1 MREETMRQDV
11 YVENDSGGLS
21 ILASSVV
28 DRVIADGRA
37 RDASFSAAHEAVLV
51 RLEGDDSFIARVVAD
66 EPLTAEEQEQW
77 ICRIRTQLK
86 VPCGRLLICGGF
98 DPRSLG
104 EFRETGPSSGVREVR
119 VPPGEYRVDVY
130 TQLPTMT
137 GRILRER
144 WDEKIG
150 AWFRREHRSRL
161 FPSWLAGE
169 VARAPED
176 DPGHEKEWGKLK
188 ASVMAKKLRIET
200 SVLDWVGYVIHLQA
214 PGTKAELSPT
224 DRGWFGTDVGFRR
237 PARFPL
243 GLPAIGAEDPEVR
256 HELAAILPRR
266 PKPTLLPSQPGRAA
280 PVLSQL
286 PEPVP
291 IDGGPV
297 IMPAE
302 HIDRLARIAW
312 FCDRDVDAAVTV
324 TLPPG
329 AKWAPRTKAA
339 TPAIVSADGTHV
351 QVGFPEVQGPNS
363 TLAWTADLGRSLG
376 KLPDGAVLDVG
387 FADTGSPEVTSGNH
401 RWRGTVRGGR
411 WSVTQAWPAV
421 QRVTVEEALAL
432 VDELRCGKGLRARD
446 AAEAEALRQ
455 GAARDEYLSGVEVAR
470 RGLVL
475 TVARSMA
482 VYLPYIA
489 RVVFRRRL
497 GSAWDLSSDE
507 ARANELQELMND
519 AVGALTKALAPVVEP
534 FIVAKATGK
543 FQRGDLRRW
552 KGVDSRRLADFDE
565 RFRAVGLQ
573 PLGDLVFEFAPDIT
587 VRAYGA
593 QDATAY
599 GSLMWPRGGDPQV
612 DVFTRFSDGSSV
624 TTTTTPGVQDVEAAK
639 IFRGSFPGEDVDALW
654 RRHQAAI
661 GRRRAT
667 GDRALPAEPT
677 VEAFAQAV
685 GDFFERQR
693 MAMR

>member
-1 MREETMRQDV
+1 M
-11 YVENDSGGLS
+11 YVENDSGGMS

-28 DRVIADGRA
+28 DRVLADGRA
-37 RDASFSAAHEAVLV
+37 NDASFAAAHEAVLV

-66 EPLTAEEQEQW
+66 EPLTAEEQAQW
-77 ICRIRTQLK
+77 ICRIQTRLK
-86 VPCGRLLICGGF
+86 VPGGRLLVCGGF
-98 DPRSLG
+98 DPRSLE
-104 EFRETGPSSGVREVR
+104 EFKMKGPSSTVREVQ

-130 TQLPTMT
+130 TQLSTMT

-150 AWFRREHRSRL
+150 AWFRRDHRGRP

-169 VARAPED
+169 LSRSPED

-188 ASVMAKKLRIET
+188 PSVASKKLRVET
-200 SVLDWVGYVIHLQA
+200 SPLDWVGYVIHLQA
-214 PGTKAELSPT
+214 SDDKAQLSPT
-224 DRGWFGTDVGFRR
+224 DRGWFATDVGFRR

-243 GLPAIGAEDPEVR
+243 GLPAVGAQDPEVR
-256 HELAAILPRR
+256 YELQAILPRR
-266 PKPTLLPSQPGRAA
+266 PTPKPAPPLPGRAA
-280 PVLSQL
+280 PVLQRL

-291 IDGGPV
+291 IDGGAIIV
-297 IMPAE
+297 PAE

-312 FCDRDVDAAVTV
+312 FCDRDVDAAVMV

-329 AKWAPRTKAA
+329 AKWAPRMKAG

-363 TLAWTADLGRSLG
+363 TLAWTGDLGRSLG

-401 RWRGTVRGGR
+401 RWRGMVRGGR

-421 QRVTVEEALAL
+421 QRVTVDEALAL
-432 VDELRCGKGLRARD
+432 VDELKCGKGIRARD
-446 AAEAEALRQ
+446 VAEAEAVRQ
-455 GAARDEYLSGVEVAR
+455 GATGDEYLSGVEVAR

-475 TVARSMA
+475 TVAKSMA

-497 GSAWDLSSDE
+497 GGAWNLASDE
-507 ARANELQELMND
+507 ARATELRDLMDD
-519 AVGALTKALAPVVEP
+519 AFGALTKALTPVVES
-534 FIVAKATGK
+534 FVVARATGTFK
-543 FQRGDLRRW
+543 RGDLRRL
-552 KGVDSRRLADFDE
+552 KGVDPQRLSDFDE
-565 RFRAVGLQ
+565 RFRSVGLQ
-573 PLGDLVFEFAPDIT
+573 PLGDLVFEFAPEIT

-593 QDATAY
+593 QGATTY
-599 GSLMWPRGGDPQV
+599 GSLMWPPGGEPQV

-624 TTTTTPGVQDVEAAK
+624 TTTTTPGVQDIEAAK
-639 IFRGSFPGEDVDALW
+639 IFRGSFPGEPANALW
-654 RRHQAAI
+654 RRHRAAVE
-661 GRRRAT
+661 RRLST
-667 GDRALPAEPT
+667 GCRALPAEPT
-677 VEAFAQAV
+677 LPAFAQAV
-685 GDFFERQR
+685 DDFFERQR
-693 MAMR
+693 VAMR